1 MTLFNPHIKR
11 SAFVLTFFIATTL
24 CAAQTFSKEQL
35 LGKITPSKDT
45 NFTLIAAKHTDKK
58 NIYLNKKAYK
68 AFEEMSAAAAKEGI
82 QIKIISATRTFEA
95 QKAIWE
101 KKWVRSDYVKFP
113 EQQRVKE
120 IMKYSSMP
128 GTSRHHW
135 GTDID
140 INSLENSY
148 FEKTEGKKLYQWM
161 LANAASFGFYQT
173 YTSKSGGRTGYEE
186 EKWHWSYLPIAE
198 PMLTEYQKTIEYN
211 DINGFS
217 GSQYAAVNK
226 VIEEYVLGI
235 LK

>member
-1 MTLFNPHIKR
+1 MTSFNPYIKR
-11 SAFVLTFFIATTL
+11 SALLLAFLFSFTWSG
-24 CAAQTFSKEQL
+24 AQTFTKEQL
-35 LGKITPSKDT
+35 LGKITPAKDT
-45 NFTLIAAKHTDKK
+45 NFSLIAAQFTDKK
-58 NIYLNKKAYK
+58 NIYLHKEAYA
-68 AFEEMSAAAAKEGI
+68 AFEKMAAAAAKEGI
-82 QIKIISATRTFEA
+82 KIKIISATRTFDA
-95 QKAIWE
+95 QKTIWE
-101 KKWVRSDYVKFP
+101 KKWVRADYIKFP

-148 FEKTEGKKLYQWM
+148 FEKPEGKKLYDWM
-161 LANAASFGFYQT
+161 IKNAAQFGFFQT
-173 YTSKSGGRTGYEE
+173 YTSKKDGRTGYEE
-186 EKWHWSYLPIAE
+186 EKWHWSYMPIAG
-198 PMLTEYQKTIEYN
+198 PMLIEYQKVIKYA

-217 GSQYAAVNK
+217 GSQYAAANK

>member
-1 MTLFNPHIKR
+1 MIIKLAYIKR
-11 SAFVLTFFIATTL
+11 SAFVLTFFILSNL
-24 CAAQTFSKEQL
+24 CFAQDFSKNQL
-35 LGKITPSKDT
+35 LGKIVPSKDS
-45 NFTLIAAKHTDKK
+45 NFVMIDSKHTEKK
-58 NIYLNKKAYK
+58 NIYLQKRAYQ
-68 AFEEMSAAAAKEGI
+68 AFEQMAAAAAKEGI
-82 QIKIISATRTFEA
+82 KLTIISATRTFDA

-113 EQQRVKE
+113 EKERVKE
-120 IMKYSSMP
+120 IMKFSSMP

-148 FEKTEGKKLYQWM
+148 FEKAEGKKLYQWM
-161 LANAASFGFYQT
+161 QANAASFGFYQT
-173 YTSKSGGRTGYEE
+173 YTSKSSGRTGYEE
-186 EKWHWSYLPIAE
+186 EKWHWSYMPIAE
-198 PMLTEYQKTIEYN
+198 PMLLAYQKTIQYS

-217 GSQYAAVNK
+217 GSQYAQANK

>member
-1 MTLFNPHIKR
+1 MTPTKQHIKR
-11 SAFVLTFFIATTL
+11 SALLLAFFIVTAL
-24 CAAQTFSKEQL
+24 GAAQTYTKEQL
-35 LGKITPSKDT
+35 LGKITPTKDT
-45 NFTLIAAKHTDKK
+45 NFSLIAAKHTDKK
-58 NIYLNKKAYK
+58 NIYLHKEAYR
-68 AFEEMSAAAAKEGI
+68 AFEKMAAAAAKEGI

-95 QKAIWE
+95 QKTIWE

-173 YTSKSGGRTGYEE
+173 YTSKSSGRTGYEE
-186 EKWHWSYLPIAE
+186 EKWHWSYMPIAE
-198 PMLTEYQKTIEYN
+198 PMLLAYQKTIQYN
-211 DINGFS
+211 DITGFS
-217 GSQYAAVNK
+217 GSQYAQANK

>member
-1 MTLFNPHIKR
+1 MTPKKQHTKR
-11 SAFVLTFFIATTL
+11 SAVVLAFLILTTL
-24 CAAQTFSKEQL
+24 CAAQTFTKEQL
-35 LGKITPSKDT
+35 LGKISPAKDT
-45 NFTLIAAKHTDKK
+45 NFSLIAATFTDKK
-58 NIYLNKKAYK
+58 NIYLHKEAYR
-68 AFEEMSAAAAKEGI
+68 AFEKMAAAAAKDGI
-82 QIKIISATRTFEA
+82 QIKIVSATRTFDA

-101 KKWVRSDYVKFP
+101 KKWIRSDYSKFP

-148 FEKTEGKKLYQWM
+148 FEKAEGEKLYNWM
-161 LANAASFGFYQT
+161 VANAASFGYYQT

-198 PMLTEYQKTIEYN
+198 PMLRAFQKTIQYN
-211 DINGFS
+211 DITGFS
-217 GSQYAAVNK
+217 GSQYAEANK